1 LATLEKMIEGVLS
14 REGGNSE
21 SLVIQNHLA
30 QIKLF
35 GIRQGVELYPE
46 QDDDN
51 QVRRKFIDALYKSN
65 KVDLFLDVWW
75 DWLLCKGQIC
85 FYLRPTGTSYRLY
98 AFDKDQHKA
107 YYNADG
113 DLSEVVIVY
122 SYEQRNESMPG
133 QDKWIRLRITDTEIE
148 TYETDHKPEFDYQMH
163 QMAAPKTAINTLG
176 FIPCVVVPN
185 YIRAAGQ
192 KGVGEF
198 EWLRSQIESHDQMLR
213 SIKQNIKFFG
223 NPTLVSSRSVGE
235 LTESGIGIEEASG
248 NQRTV
253 SSAGGF
259 YGSTNSTARRD
270 PVTGNNGY
278 DDSALRIRRVVGRV
292 AGDERFGYISPD
304 PVSPDH
310 SRYAAEYRENIHT
323 ALGGVDPLGVNT
335 GATAYEIK
343 SLYGRTAATAKKKA
357 GHLYTHGLCKLFEMA
372 LGAEEHLFKQ
382 SIAIALS
389 TEKEPV
395 SPENVTDAIAMEA
408 LTNPELQKALA
419 KGNWQPV
426 GLPPLGDRTI
436 QWRWLG
442 PVFEDSPQDIL
453 QKSIVVRNLE
463 EVGVETLK
471 ALEFLF
477 SEKTEKERLAMLTGY
492 PFREMQ
498 ASGAALSQHLGIYS
512 QLMSTPSPTD
522 VNQPIGLTLNNLNVI
537 QATIAHI
544 QKRLS
549 YGQQLQPATSS
560 PSPSTSAPGDSTT
573 TAVRPGS
580 NDGTATIAGSP
591 VPNSGFS
598 GNAAPVSAS
607 PDGSGGGI
615 SYPSP
620 AAAAGLFPPNFN
632 QPYGGAESGVPTA
645 DGSGGSFSQPANNPS
660 MGGSDFNQPIPV
672 PGGTVSGTRVSA
684 TSQPLYQSYPA
695 TVPGVPA
702 DLLDKPGLLATL
714 FPTFAAGLNAVTGS
728 AKPQRDRKRK
738 PNK

>member
-1 LATLEKMIEGVLS
+1 MTTLEKMIEGVLS

-30 QIKLF
+30 QLKLF
-35 GIRQGVELYPE
+35 GIRQGIELYPE

-51 QVRRKFIDALYKSN
+51 QVRKKFIDALYKSN
-65 KVDLFLDVWW
+65 KIDLFLDVWW
-75 DWLLCKGQIC
+75 DWLLCKGQVC

-113 DLSEVVIVY
+113 DLTEVVIIY
-122 SYEQRNESMPG
+122 SYQQRNESMPG

-148 TYETDHKPEFDYQMH
+148 TYESDHKPEFDYQMH
-163 QMAAPKTAINTLG
+163 QMAAPKAAINTLG

-213 SIKQNIKFFG
+213 SIKQNIRFFG
-223 NPTLVSSRSVGE
+223 NPTLVSSRSIGE
-235 LTESGIGIEEASG
+235 LTESGIGIEEASN

-253 SSAGGF
+253 SSASGF

-270 PVTGNNGY
+270 PMGNGNG
-278 DDSALRIRRVVGRV
+278 DDSSLRVRRVVGRV

-323 ALGGVDPLGVNT
+323 ALGGVDPLGINT

-357 GHLYTHGLCKLFEMA
+357 NHLYTYGLCKLFEMA
-372 LGAEEHLFKQ
+372 IGAEERLFKA
-382 SIAIALS
+382 SIATALS
-389 TEKEPV
+389 TEKEVV

-442 PVFEDSPQDIL
+442 PVFEDSPQDVL

-477 SEKTEKERLAMLTGY
+477 SDKTEKERLAMLTGY

-512 QLMSTPSPTD
+512 QLMSTPSPID
-522 VNQPIGLTLNNLNVI
+522 LNQPIGLTLNNLNVI
-537 QATIAHI
+537 EATIAHI

-549 YGQQLQPATSS
+549 YGQQLQPAASS

-573 TAVRPGS
+573 AVRSS
-580 NDGTATIAGSP
+580 NDGSTNVTGAP
-591 VPNSGFS
+591 VPNSGVS
-598 GNAAPVSAS
+598 GSGTAVPAS
-607 PDGSGGGI
+607 PDGSSGTVPY
-615 SYPSP
+615 SSP
-620 AAAAGLFPPNFN
+620 ANAAGLFPPNL
-632 QPYGGAESGVPTA
+632 QPYGGFGANDPAAAGINRAANGIPQYPSV
-645 DGSGGSFSQPANNPS
+645 GGA
-660 MGGSDFNQPIPV
+660 DFNEPIPV
-672 PGGTVSGTRVSA
+672 PGGTVSGARVSA
-684 TSQPLYQSYPA
+684 ASQPVYSP
-695 TVPGVPA
+695 TPISGVPT
-702 DLLDKPGLLATL
+702 DLWDKPGILAQL
-714 FPTFAAGLNAVTGS
+714 FPTFAAGLNAVTGGS
-728 AKPQRDRKRK
+728 KPQRSRQRKS
-738 PNK
+738 NK

>member
-1 LATLEKMIEGVLS
+1 MIEGVLS

-30 QIKLF
+30 QLKLF
-35 GIRQGVELYPE
+35 GIRQGIELYPE

-51 QVRRKFIDALYKSN
+51 QVRRKFINALYKSN

-113 DLSEVVIVY
+113 DLTEVVIVY

-133 QDKWIRLRITDTEIE
+133 QDKWIRLRITDTAIE

-163 QMAAPKTAINTLG
+163 QMAAPKTAVNTLG

-213 SIKQNIKFFG
+213 SIKENIKFFG
-223 NPTLVSSRSVGE
+223 NPTLVSSRSIGE
-235 LTESGIGIEEASG
+235 LTESGIGIEEASS
-248 NQRTV
+248 NHRTV
-253 SSAGGF
+253 SSASGF

-270 PVTGNNGY
+270 PVTGNNGNG
-278 DDSALRIRRVVGRV
+278 DSSLRIRRVVGRV

-372 LGAEEHLFKQ
+372 LGAEEKLFKA
-382 SIAIALS
+382 SIATALS
-389 TEKEPV
+389 TEKEMV
-395 SPENVTDAIAMEA
+395 SPENISDAIAIEA

-442 PVFEDSPQDIL
+442 PVFEDSPQDVL

-477 SEKTEKERLAMLTGY
+477 SDKTEKERLAMLTGY

-512 QLMSTPSPTD
+512 QLMSTPSPMD
-522 VNQPIGLTLNNLNVI
+522 LKQPIGLTMNNLNVI
-537 QATIAHI
+537 EATIAHI

-549 YGQQLQPATSS
+549 YGQQLQPATSQ

-573 TAVRPGS
+573 AVRPSS
-580 NDGTATIAGSP
+580 NDGSVGFGSP
-591 VPNSGFS
+591 AVPNSGVG
-598 GNAAPVSAS
+598 GNAAATTAVPAA
-607 PDGSGGGI
+607 DGSGGGI

-620 AAAAGLFPPNFN
+620 AAAAGIFAPNFN
-632 QPYGGAESGVPTA
+632 QPYGSAQSSVPTT
-645 DGSGGSFSQPANNPS
+645 DGFGGSSGQFANNPS
-660 MGGSDFNQPIPV
+660 MGRPEFSQPIPV
-672 PGGTVSGTRVSA
+672 PGGTVSGARVPA
-684 TSQPLYQSYPA
+684 SQPLSQPTPIS
-695 TVPGVPA
+695 GVPA
-702 DLLDKPGLLATL
+702 DLWDKPNILAQL
-714 FPTFAAGLNAVTGS
+714 FPTFAAGLGAITGG
-728 AKPQRDRKRK
+728 AKPQRSSKRK

>member
-1 LATLEKMIEGVLS
+1 MTTLEKMIEGVLS

-30 QIKLF
+30 QLKLF

-46 QDDDN
+46 QDDNN
-51 QVRRKFIDALYKSN
+51 QVRKKFIDALYKSN
-65 KVDLFLDVWW
+65 KIDLFLDVWW

-113 DLSEVVIVY
+113 DLTEVVIVY
-122 SYEQRNESMPG
+122 SYEQRNDSMPG

-148 TYETDHKPEFDYQMH
+148 TYETDHKPEFDHQMY

-198 EWLRSQIESHDQMLR
+198 EWLRSQIESHDEMLR
-213 SIKQNIKFFG
+213 SIKENIKFFG
-223 NPTLVSSRSVGE
+223 NPTLVSSRSIGE
-235 LTESGIGIEEASG
+235 LTESGIGIEEASS
-248 NQRTV
+248 NHRTV
-253 SSAGGF
+253 SSASGF
-259 YGSTNSTARRD
+259 YGSTNSTAKRD
-270 PVTGNNGY
+270 PMGNGEG
-278 DDSALRIRRVVGRV
+278 SLRVRRVVGRV

-323 ALGGVDPLGVNT
+323 ALGGVDPLGINT

-372 LGAEEHLFKQ
+372 LGAEEKLFKA
-382 SIAIALS
+382 SIATALS
-389 TEKEPV
+389 TEKEMI
-395 SPENVTDAIAMEA
+395 SPENVTDVIAMEA
-408 LTNPELQKALA
+408 LTNPEFQKVLSKA
-419 KGNWQPV
+419 NWQPV

-442 PVFEDSPQDIL
+442 PVFEDSPQDVL

-477 SEKTEKERLAMLTGY
+477 SDKTEKERLAMLTGY

-512 QLMSTPSPTD
+512 QLMSTPSPMD
-522 VNQPIGLTLNNLNVI
+522 LQQPIGLTMNNLNVI
-537 QATIAHI
+537 EATIAHI

-549 YGQQLQPATSS
+549 YGQQLQPSTSS

-573 TAVRPGS
+573 AVRSGG
-580 NDGTATIAGSP
+580 NDGSVGFSSAA
-591 VPNSGFS
+591 VPNSGFG
-598 GNAAPVSAS
+598 GNATTVSAA
-607 PDGSGGGI
+607 DGSGSTV

-620 AAAAGLFPPNFN
+620 AAAAGIFPPNFN
-632 QPYGGAESGVPTA
+632 QPYGSAQSGVSTA
-645 DGSGGSFSQPANNPS
+645 NGFGGSFSQPANNPS
-660 MGGSDFNQPIPV
+660 VGGADFNQPLPV
-672 PGGTVSGTRVSA
+672 PGGTVTATRPVS
-684 TSQPLYQSYPA
+684 TSQPLFQPTPIS
-695 TVPGVPA
+695 GVPT
-702 DLLDKPGLLATL
+702 DLWDKPNILAQL

-728 AKPQRDRKRK
+728 SKPQRDRKRK
-738 PNK
+738 PNKR

>member
-1 LATLEKMIEGVLS
+1 MS

-21 SLVIQNHLA
+21 SLVVQNHLA
-30 QIKLF
+30 QLKLF

-113 DLSEVVIVY
+113 DLNEVVIVY
-122 SYEQRNESMPG
+122 SYQQRNESMPG

-163 QMAAPKTAINTLG
+163 QMAAPKTAVNTLG

-192 KGVGEF
+192 QGVGEF
-198 EWLRSQIESHDQMLR
+198 EWLRSQIESHDEMLR

-223 NPTLVSSRSVGE
+223 NPTLVSSRSIGE
-235 LTESGIGIEEASG
+235 LTESGIGIEEASS

-253 SSAGGF
+253 SSASGF
-259 YGSTNSTARRD
+259 YGSTNSTAKHD
-270 PVTGNNGY
+270 PMGNGSG
-278 DDSALRIRRVVGRV
+278 DSSLRIRRVVGRV

-323 ALGGVDPLGVNT
+323 ALGGVDPLGINT

-357 GHLYTHGLCKLFEMA
+357 GHLYTHGLCQLFEMA
-372 LGAEEHLFKQ
+372 LGAEEKLFKA
-382 SIAIALS
+382 SIATALS
-389 TEKEPV
+389 TEKEMV

-512 QLMSTPSPTD
+512 QLMSTPSPGD
-522 VNQPIGLTLNNLNVI
+522 LNQPIGLTLNNLNVI
-537 QATIAHI
+537 EATIQHI

-573 TAVRPGS
+573 AVRSGS
-580 NDGTATIAGSP
+580 NDGSAGSGSAA
-591 VPNSGFS
+591 VPNSGIG
-598 GNAAPVSAS
+598 GNAATVSAA
-607 PDGSGGGI
+607 DGSGGGI

-632 QPYGGAESGVPTA
+632 QPYGSAQSGVPTA
-645 DGSGGSFSQPANNPS
+645 DGVSGSFSQPANNPS
-660 MGGSDFNQPIPV
+660 VGGSDFNQPIPV
-672 PGGTVSGTRVSA
+672 PGGTVTATRPIS
-684 TSQPLYQSYPA
+684 TSQPLSQPTPIS
-695 TVPGVPA
+695 GVPT
-702 DLLDKPGLLATL
+702 DLWDKPNILQTL
-714 FPTFAAGLNAVTGS
+714 FPTFTAGLNAVTGG

-738 PNK
+738 PNKG